1 MQKYTGRS
9 FFACRQRV
17 VDFVNGKLRIKPEP
31 GFIELFKS
39 KQKPAKK
46 IWNKNEVKKLIA
58 LMMVYGKEY
67 TVLEKFLNMERK
79 NIYGKVREL
88 KNKLSK
94 KRQKSIGES
103 ILLKIL
109 KFNSHLNLNHI
120 KH

>member
-1 MQKYTGRS
+1 
-9 FFACRQRV
+9 
-17 VDFVNGKLRIKPEP
+17 
-31 GFIELFKS
+31 
-39 KQKPAKK
+39 
-46 IWNKNEVKKLIA
+46 
-58 LMMVYGKEY
+58 MVYGKEY

-109 KFNSHLNLNHI
+109 KFNSHLKLNHI
-120 KH
+120 KHWYFLINAKQKFSAIPLNQTINNFKS